1 MESQFNDLGDMHFI
15 ALESSNHTASNKTPM
30 EKLLQNEE
38 GTNEPM
44 PYFALN
50 KESLAVTFHCPL
62 KYGYTKTVSYFLG
75 FAKMKDLAFQSG
87 ENIGSLLSAK
97 VNENGYKIR

>member
-15 ALESSNHTASNKTPM
+15 ALEASNQTESNKTPM
-30 EKLLQNEE
+30 EQLLQNEE

-50 KESLAVTFHCPL
+50 GESLAVTFHCPQ
-62 KYGYTKTVSYFLG
+62 KYGYTKTISQFLG
-75 FAKMKDLAFQSG
+75 FAKMTHSTIQDG
-87 ENIGSLLSAK
+87 DNIGSFLSAK
-97 VNENGYKIR
+97 VKENGYKTR